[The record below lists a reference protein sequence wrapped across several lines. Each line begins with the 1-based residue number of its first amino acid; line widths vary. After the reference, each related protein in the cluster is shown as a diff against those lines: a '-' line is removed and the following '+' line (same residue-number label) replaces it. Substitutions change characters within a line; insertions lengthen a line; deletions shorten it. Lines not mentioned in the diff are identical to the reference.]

1 MAAES
6 AVAAVC
12 ARRVSTYA
20 LPMPYRHL
28 LVICDGSAEADDA
41 VRAASELARRDR
53 AKLTV
58 AAVVEL
64 ARSGRDCTGGASE
77 WNAVLRDAARADL
90 DRAAG
95 ILDSP
100 AVFTVLY
107 GEPARAAAEGARVL
121 GCDAIMLP
129 APSRRRL
136 GRLFARD
143 RAPALRQ
150 RAACPVLQ
158 PR

>member
-1 MAAES
+1 
-6 AVAAVC
+6 
-12 ARRVSTYA
+12 
-20 LPMPYRHL
+20 MPYRHL
-28 LVICDGSAEADDA
+28 LVICDGSSEADDA

-64 ARSGRDCTGGASE
+64 ERPGRSCVPGTST
-77 WNAVLRDAARADL
+77 WNEVLRDAARADL
-90 DRAAG
+90 DRAAR

-100 AVFTVLY
+100 AAFTVLY
-107 GEPARAAAEGARVL
+107 GEAARAAAEGARVL
-121 GCDAIMLP
+121 GCDAIMLS

-136 GRLFARD
+136 GRLLARD
-143 RAPALRQ
+143 RASALRR
-150 RAACPVLQ
+150 RATCPVLQ